1 MPNRLK
7 SSYTDT
13 TMWASNIIIK
23 ELYLLKNHA
32 SNFLLSLNEKQKH
45 NLGALSNSH
54 VNFSPKDEVRRL
66 KESAAAA
73 KSISRVWLLATPW
86 TAAYQ
91 ALPSVGFSRQEYWSG
106 MPLPSPGILYKTSKF
121 YPVKIFVLF
130 YTTFNAQFCV
140 ALRIMLRIQDLS
152 SGWKFKVM

>member
-7 SSYTDT
+7 NSYTDT

-66 KESAAAA
+66 KEFAVLVDQSCLTLSNPMDCSLPGS
-73 KSISRVWLLATPW
+73 SIHGISETKILGWVAISLSRRSFWPRDRT
-86 TAAYQ
+86 YI
-91 ALPSVGFSRQEYWSG
+91 SYIGRQIFFTTE
-106 MPLPSPGILYKTSKF
+106 SPEKL
-121 YPVKIFVLF
+121 
-130 YTTFNAQFCV
+130 
-140 ALRIMLRIQDLS
+140 
-152 SGWKFKVM
+152 